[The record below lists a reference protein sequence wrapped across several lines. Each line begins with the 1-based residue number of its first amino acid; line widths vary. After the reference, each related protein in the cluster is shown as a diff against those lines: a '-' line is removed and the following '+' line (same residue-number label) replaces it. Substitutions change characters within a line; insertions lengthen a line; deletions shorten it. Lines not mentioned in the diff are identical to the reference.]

1 MPTVIANR
9 YARALADVVAPAGNY
24 RQVLGELEEFGVA
37 YRESLELREVCDTPA
52 ISMEQKLNVLAAL
65 AARMDSSH
73 VTLNFLRVLMS
84 HYRMSM
90 LDEAI
95 QAFRNIVNER
105 LGIVR
110 VRISSASNLSHEEQ
124 TLLQARFNE
133 LTHKQSELEFHL
145 DAGLIGGLVA
155 QIGSTVFDG
164 SIRGSLDRLRGQ
176 LLAQ

>member
-9 YARALADVVAPAGNY
+9 YARALSDVVAPTRKFREVLSELEDFGAAY
-24 RQVLGELEEFGVA
+24 RQ
-37 YRESLELREVCDTPA
+37 SLEFREVCDTPA
-52 ISMEQKLNVLAAL
+52 VGMAQKLSVLQAL
-65 AARMDSSH
+65 AAKMGTSH

-84 HYRMSM
+84 HYRMPL
-90 LDEAI
+90 LDETI
-95 QAFRNIVNER
+95 QAFRSLVYLR

-110 VRISSASNLSHEEQ
+110 VKISSAANLSPDEQ
-124 TLLQARFNE
+124 RLLQARFNE
-133 LTHKQSELEFHL
+133 LTQKQSELEFHL
-145 DAGLIGGLVA
+145 DPALIGGLVA

>member
-1 MPTVIANR
+1 MA
-9 YARALADVVAPAGNY
+9 
-24 RQVLGELEEFGVA
+24 
-37 YRESLELREVCDTPA
+37 
-52 ISMEQKLNVLAAL
+52 QKLNVLEAL
-65 AARMDSSH
+65 AGKNGQLARDAEFPARADEP
-73 VTLNFLRVLMS
+73 LPNA
-84 HYRMSM
+84 M

-110 VRISSASNLSHEEQ
+110 VRISSASSLSHEEQ

-133 LTHKQSELEFHL
+133 LTQKQSELEFQL